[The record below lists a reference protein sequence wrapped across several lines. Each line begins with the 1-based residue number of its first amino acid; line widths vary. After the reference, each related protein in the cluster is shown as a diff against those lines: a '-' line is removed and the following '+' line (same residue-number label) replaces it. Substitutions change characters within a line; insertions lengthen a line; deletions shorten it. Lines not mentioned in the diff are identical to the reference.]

1 MMMRSV
7 AVLLTCHAS
16 LSLLRGAVVR
26 HEYHA
31 PLPLSP
37 LVSAPRLSVT
47 TWRVPPET
55 KLSSWSLQ
63 TSQDPGCRDH
73 QAVNVTV

>member
-1 MMMRSV
+1 MMTSLTILV
-7 AVLLTCHAS
+7 TCHAS
-16 LSLLRGAVVR
+16 LSLLQAAVVR

-37 LVSAPRLSVT
+37 LVSAPDLSVT

-55 KLSSWSLQ
+55 KLSSWSVQ
-63 TSQDPGCRDH
+63 SSQDPGCPLAG
-73 QAVNVTV
+73 AVNVTV

>member
-1 MMMRSV
+1 MMMRNL
-7 AVLLTCHAS
+7 AALITCHAS
-16 LSLLRGAVVR
+16 LLLQGAVVR

-63 TSQDPGCRDH
+63 TSQDPGCRDD

>member
-1 MMMRSV
+1 MMR
-7 AVLLTCHAS
+7 LLAGLIS
-16 LSLLRGAVVR
+16 LSLLQGAVVR

-31 PLPLSP
+31 PQPLSP
-37 LVSAPRLSVT
+37 LTSYHQLSVT
-47 TWRVPPET
+47 TWKVPPET

-63 TSQDPGCRDH
+63 TSQDPGCHDD